1 LKLFAKDLETNL
13 KSENRKEERKEKY
26 ELDPRGSL
34 SAQPRKEPTAQQET
48 IPNRYPSFSLP
59 LTDSWDP
66 LVSLLPPAITPP
78 SFLSGYWKRPPLLPS
93 SILINA
99 CPFRHPAHTYK

>member
-66 LVSLLPPAITPP
+66 LVSLLPPAITP

-99 CPFRHPAHTYK
+99 CPFRRPAHTYK